1 MTTPTSKKATKQQKK
16 LVEEDV
22 SEEQVPDALL
32 EQSLH
37 LLRFFKS
44 NFELYRKK
52 TLKTQEFAPKHAYIK
67 TNSYSYGKLI
77 LIVEY
82 MKTIYYGRKM
92 TAFANTECVPKEILM

>member
-37 LLRFFKS
+37 LLRFFKN
-44 NFELYRKK
+44 NFELYREK
-52 TLKTQEFAPKHAYIK
+52 TLKTQEFAPKHAHQ
-67 TNSYSYGKLI
+67 N
-77 LIVEY
+77 
-82 MKTIYYGRKM
+82 
-92 TAFANTECVPKEILM
+92 